1 MQQGWQTRVSQSFHP
16 LRQTVPANSGRPADS
31 SRLGL
36 LKPGRGAA
44 LATALIVL
52 AGCSAIGSMG
62 RGLGNAL
69 LPGSSDAKPAGAA
82 SSPPASQR
90 SASQPQRAP
99 SGLPPDPNRTPRSDV
114 AGSGG
119 DMDARLAR
127 IEQQVAA
134 LRQDMD
140 RTKPNID
147 RLVGIEDDIRVLL
160 GQLSRLNDPNA
171 PPVPARAAPAT
182 APQAALPPPPAN
194 SAAVLGGPR
203 SLTPIQP
210 VPSQAAPSQT
220 LGSPPQNLV
229 PPPNAIAA
237 APAPQAGRSAT
248 TVAARDQLA
257 VHIAS
262 YKEEAAARRG
272 WQEMQ
277 AQQGNLLAGLDYRIS
292 PVTLSGGRGT
302 FYRLKAGPFTDSAS
316 ANEVCS
322 ALKARRVYCVV
333 GDFSG
338 TQ

>member
-1 MQQGWQTRVSQSFHP
+1 MFHSFHP
-16 LRQTVPANSGRPADS
+16 LRQNAPADSGRPADS
-31 SRLGL
+31 TRLGL
-36 LKPGRGAA
+36 MRPSRGAA

-69 LPGSSDAKPAGAA
+69 LPGSSDPKPAAA
-82 SSPPASQR
+82 SSASASQR
-90 SASQPQRAP
+90 GASQPQRAP
-99 SGLPPDPNRTPRSDV
+99 AGLPPDPNRTPRSDV

-127 IEQQVAA
+127 LEQQVAA

-171 PPVPARAAPAT
+171 PPVPARTAPAA
-182 APQAALPPPPAN
+182 APQAAPPPPPAN

-210 VPSQAAPSQT
+210 VPSQAAPPQT
-220 LGSPPQNLV
+220 LGSPPQNLAA
-229 PPPNAIAA
+229 PPSAIAA
-237 APAPQAGRSAT
+237 APAPAAGRSAT

>member
-1 MQQGWQTRVSQSFHP
+1 M
-16 LRQTVPANSGRPADS
+16 RPS
-31 SRLGL
+31 
-36 LKPGRGAA
+36 RGAA
-44 LATALIVL
+44 LATALILL

-62 RGLGNAL
+62 RSLGSAI
-69 LPGSSDAKPAGAA
+69 LPGSSSDKASGAA
-82 SSPPASQR
+82 SSTSANQRTAAQPA
-90 SASQPQRAP
+90 RAP
-99 SGLPPDPNRTPRSDV
+99 AGLPPDPNRTPRADV

-119 DMDARLAR
+119 DLDARMAR
-127 IEQQVAA
+127 LEQQVAA

-160 GQLSRLNDPNA
+160 GQLARLNDPNA
-171 PPVPARAAPAT
+171 PAAPAARAAAPASAPAT
-182 APQAALPPPPAN
+182 TPAPLTPLPAN
-194 SAAVLGGPR
+194 GAPVLGGAPR
-203 SLTPIQP
+203 SLSPITP

-220 LGSPPQNLV
+220 LGAPPQNLT

-237 APAPQAGRSAT
+237 APAPITPPAPAAGRSAP

-262 YKEEAAARRG
+262 YKEEGAARRG

-277 AQQGNLLAGLDYRIS
+277 AQQGNLLAGLDFRIS
-292 PVTLSGGRGT
+292 PITLSGGRGT

-333 GDFSG
+333 TDFSG